1 VANAHS
7 LCRQRLTH
15 QANEF
20 LVIHRLSE
28 DGKHACRSSALSQFV
43 ILVGRN
49 EHDRDLETPHGQ
61 LLLHLKTG
69 HFGHRKVED
78 HATDRVQSAQSQKL
92 LTRFERLDLERERPQ
107 KPLER
112 GAETIVVVDDGDDAS
127 VTPAD
132 RIAETLAA

>member
-1 VANAHS
+1 VANARS

-15 QANEF
+15 EANEF

-28 DGKHACRSSALSQFV
+28 DGKHACRSRALSQFV
-43 ILVGRN
+43 ISVGRN

-78 HATDRVQSAQSQKL
+78 HATGRVQSTRSQKL
-92 LTRFERLDLERERPQ
+92 FPRCERLDLEPAHSQ
-107 KPLER
+107 KSLER
-112 GAETIVVVDDGDDAS
+112 GAEALVVVDDGDDAS

-132 RIAETLAA
+132 RIGETLAA